1 MDRIDVLNRLDQ
13 LVASRSILRHPFYI
27 AWEQGTLTRDQLAA
41 YARIYYPHVR
51 AFPGYLRAALA
62 GADDPA
68 VRAELQANLAD
79 ELSNPRPH
87 PELWLDFAAA
97 LGLERQAVEEARP
110 APAARAAVET
120 FERLARRDAASG
132 LAALYAYES
141 QQPEVSQTK
150 RTGLRERYGLRDAA
164 ALAYFDVHAT
174 ADVRH
179 RQGER
184 DALARCLA
192 AGAAPD
198 AVTGAAGEALDAY
211 WALLDGVCSE
221 TGVAGGQG

>member
-1 MDRIDVLNRLDQ
+1 MDRFDVLSSLDQ
-13 LVASRSILRHPFYI
+13 LVASRSILQHPFYV
-27 AWEQGTLTRDQLAA
+27 AWEQGTLTRDQLAT
-41 YARIYYPHVR
+41 YARVYYPHVR

-68 VRAELQANLAD
+68 VRAELEANLAD
-79 ELSNPRPH
+79 ELTSPKPH

-97 LGLERQAVEEARP
+97 LGLDRQAVEEARP
-110 APAARAAVET
+110 GPAAAAAVET
-120 FERLARRDAASG
+120 FERLARRDVASG

-141 QQPEVSQTK
+141 QQPEVSRAK
-150 RTGLRERYGLRDAA
+150 RDGLRERYEVRDAE

-192 AGAAPD
+192 AGTAPE
-198 AVTGAAGEALDAY
+198 AVVEAAGEALDAY
-211 WALLDGVCSE
+211 WALLDGVCE
-221 TGVAGGQG
+221 EAGVATCA

>member
-1 MDRIDVLNRLDQ
+1 MDRFEALNSLDR
-13 LVASRSILRHPFYI
+13 LVASRSILRHPFYV

-51 AFPGYLRAALA
+51 AFPGYLRAAIA

-68 VRAELQANLAD
+68 VRAELEANLAD

-87 PELWLDFAAA
+87 AELWLDFAAA
-97 LGLERQAVEEARP
+97 LGLDRRAVEEAEP
-110 APAARAAVET
+110 APAATAAVDA
-120 FERLARRDAASG
+120 FERLASRDAASA

-141 QQPEVSQTK
+141 QQPEVSQAK
-150 RTGLRERYGLRDAA
+150 QAGLRERYGVRDAA

-184 DALARCLA
+184 DALARCLD
-192 AGAAPD
+192 AGADPD
-198 AVTGAAGEALDAY
+198 ALAGAAGEALDAY
-211 WALLDGVCSE
+211 WTLLDGVCAE
-221 TGVAGGQG
+221 AGVSNC

>member
-1 MDRIDVLNRLDQ
+1 MNRFELLNSLDQ
-13 LVASRSILRHPFYI
+13 LIAARSILRHPFYV
-27 AWEQGTLTRDQLAA
+27 AWEQGRLTRDQLAA
-41 YARIYYPHVR
+41 YARVYYPHVR

-62 GADDPA
+62 DAEDPA
-68 VRAELQANLAD
+68 VRAELEANLAD
-79 ELSNPRPH
+79 EISNPKPH
-87 PELWLDFAAA
+87 AELWLDFAAA
-97 LGLERQAVEEARP
+97 LGLDRQAVAAAEP

-141 QQPEVSQTK
+141 QQPEVSQSK
-150 RTGLRERYGLRDAA
+150 LAGLRERYGIRDDA

-184 DALARCLA
+184 DALARCLE
-192 AGAAPD
+192 AGADPD
-198 AVTGAAGEALDAY
+198 ALVGAAGEALDAY
-211 WALLDGVCSE
+211 WALLDGVCE
-221 TGVAGGQG
+221 EAGVSDC